1 MLTDARRLRSGTP
14 LWLANG
20 PTRLA
25 VQRHLPADR
34 PDVAVVGT
42 GISGALMAD
51 ALLSAGLS
59 VLAIDRRQPM
69 TGSSPAS
76 TALLQSELDVPFT
89 TLRRTAG
96 RSVATRVWHR
106 SAQAVQALSDRIIDL
121 SLDCDLVPRN
131 SLYLPGNLLDVSGLK
146 DEAAARREVGLRS
159 RFLARKDLLRF
170 AGLKRA
176 GAIST
181 AGNAEANPVKL
192 TAGLWRHFIKQGGRM
207 VTAAD
212 VVDLDHSRSAVR
224 LELAD
229 GRKLTAR
236 RVVFCTGYE
245 LMKFARPRGYKISST
260 WVIATKPQ
268 PKRLWPSRSLLW
280 EAADP
285 YLYMRSTLDGR
296 IIAGGEDEP
305 FSDAQQRDAMTPL
318 KMKKIAKKAGK
329 LIPVADF
336 TVDFAWS
343 GSFGESATGL
353 PAFGE
358 IPGMPRCYAVLGFG
372 GNGITFSMLAAQMIS
387 RTILGVSDPDAELFA
402 L

>member
-1 MLTDARRLRSGTP
+1 
-14 LWLANG
+14 
-20 PTRLA
+20 
-25 VQRHLPADR
+25 
-34 PDVAVVGT
+34 
-42 GISGALMAD
+42 
-51 ALLSAGLS
+51 
-59 VLAIDRRQPM
+59 
-69 TGSSPAS
+69 
-76 TALLQSELDVPFT
+76 
-89 TLRRTAG
+89 
-96 RSVATRVWHR
+96 
-106 SAQAVQALSDRIIDL
+106 
-121 SLDCDLVPRN
+121 
-131 SLYLPGNLLDVSGLK
+131 
-146 DEAAARREVGLRS
+146 
-159 RFLARKDLLRF
+159 
-170 AGLKRA
+170 
-176 GAIST
+176 
-181 AGNAEANPVKL
+181 
-192 TAGLWRHFIKQGGRM
+192 M